1 MGVIDCGASYGF
13 NSFVGVDSE
22 LDLADR
28 CLDLLREILGSLR
41 NELDLVLVVELTVK
55 QQLTLGKL
63 ETII

>member
-41 NELDLVLVVELTVK
+41 NELDLILVIGRVVSFSLSMPE
-55 QQLTLGKL
+55 
-63 ETII
+63 